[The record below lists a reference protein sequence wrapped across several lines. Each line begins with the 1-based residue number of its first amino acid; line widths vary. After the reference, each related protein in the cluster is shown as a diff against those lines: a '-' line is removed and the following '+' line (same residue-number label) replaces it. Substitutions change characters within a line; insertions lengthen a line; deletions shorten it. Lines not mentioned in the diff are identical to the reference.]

1 MTHSR
6 DIVGESAT
14 NWRTHLGSDRR
25 ENKAADA
32 HQDGACISAQLW
44 DDMRALRCQSS
55 KTSNDNQQDARQDG
69 RQDIRQAPPPLKD
82 GDYKLVPKVHVVKA
96 GEVLNR
102 IARAHLGDGTSEN
115 AVQKHIA
122 NIVRVNGLPS
132 ADRIK
137 EGQTLKLPGETK
149 DGGFAV
155 KDAAGNVRIDWKDG
169 SSRQQNVN
177 GTGFSKQ
184 MQDGKLVTT
193 HWGPRPGDHY
203 QIEKSGTNKVL
214 IDIAEEDRVVPSND
228 ATIQKTRAALLE
240 HSRVKIKD
248 EHQRSKFEFDMNRFE
263 QRAKATGMPMDEVK
277 KTYEQIDR
285 LFSENLPKAP
295 LSTEWRVK
303 IAQQVM
309 SQSARPSSIDQGMH
323 NTCSVSSIEVRTY
336 SLYPASAARLV
347 ADTATTGSFTSDDGT
362 TVKTNP
368 RPRTESLQNPPKDGE
383 RSHASQIF
391 QVAAVNLHYAKENK
405 STEPPKHL
413 RYEQFDKA
421 THGSSTGEGVFDYS
435 DVVAGKSTVPKLLHS
450 QPELWD
456 DELVGVSNAI
466 TGRNEVGFV
475 IAHTGEGKDRKGVVG
490 RFDSPEA
497 FKKTV
502 ADLHAKKMLP
512 ASIRLH
518 SANDPFYTDSEN
530 GAAGGSGGWHQATIL
545 KYDPADPNFIE
556 VDNSWGSKNDHRK
569 TEKMSFDEMY
579 AATRAAGSA
588 VTVAFLE
595 QAAQKR
601 QADNRPNLIAD
612 LELSRQRKMN
622 SMLTPDA
629 YVRQLES
636 DLKAHRDRNNG
647 AAPTDDRTKRK
658 VSQVTL
664 PTFTGDQSGELL
676 VRVLH
681 VREQVGVLTKQVYE
695 DELYKVAMGLSKQK
709 EEALKKGE
717 ALAGAD
723 AANFES
729 TLNAIIDVVDDLDET
744 RRTKFIQRLQKDAKS
759 LQLVRPQPIAQPDNK
774 DAAVQVPPQPQ
785 IKLDGGVFDAPK

>member
-6 DIVGESAT
+6 DIAGEAANT
-14 NWRTHLGSDRR
+14 WRTDLGFDGTQD
-25 ENKAADA
+25 KAAESQ
-32 HQDGACISAQLW
+32 QDGSCIAAQIW
-44 DDMRALRCQSS
+44 DDMRLVRCQSV
-55 KTSNDNQQDARQDG
+55 KTAKDDQDLPPG
-69 RQDIRQAPPPLKD
+69 PPPLKD
-82 GDYKLVPKVHVVKA
+82 ADYKLIPKVHQVKA

-102 IARAHLGDGTSEN
+102 IARGHLGEGTNERR
-115 AVQKHIA
+115 VQQHIA
-122 NIVRVNGLPS
+122 DIVRVNGLVS
-132 ADRIK
+132 ADKIR
-137 EGQTLKLPGETK
+137 EGQNLKLPGETK

-155 KDAAGNVRIDWKDG
+155 KDSAGNVRIDWKDG
-169 SSRQQNVN
+169 SSRQQNAN

-184 MQDGKLVTT
+184 MQDGKLVTK

-228 ATIQKTRAALLE
+228 ASIQQARTKLLE
-240 HSRVKIKD
+240 RSRVKIKD

-263 QRAKATGMPMDEVK
+263 QRAKASGMPMEEVR

-285 LFSENLPKAP
+285 LLVDNLPKAP
-295 LSTEWRVK
+295 LSAEWRTK
-303 IAQQVM
+303 LAQQVM
-309 SQSARPSSIDQGMH
+309 AQSARPSSIDQGMH

-336 SLYPASAARLV
+336 SLYPSSAARVV

-362 TVKTNP
+362 SVKTNP
-368 RPRTESLQNPPKDGE
+368 RPRTESVQNPPKDGE

-391 QVAAVNLHYAKENK
+391 QVVAVNLHYVKENK
-405 STEPPKHL
+405 ASDPPKHL
-413 RYEQFDKA
+413 KYEQFDKGM
-421 THGSSTGEGVFDYS
+421 HDSSTGEGVFDYA
-435 DVVAGKSTVPKLLHS
+435 DVVAGKSTVPKLLHK

-475 IAHTGEGKDRKGVVG
+475 IAHTGEGKDRKNVVG
-490 RFDSPEA
+490 HFDSSEA
-497 FKKTV
+497 LKTMI

-518 SANDPFYTDSEN
+518 SGNDPFYTDSEN
-530 GAAGGSGGWHQATIL
+530 GAAGGSGGWHEATIL
-545 KYDPADPNFIE
+545 KYDPADPNYIE

-569 TEKMSFDEMY
+569 TEKMSFDDMY
-579 AATRAAGSA
+579 AATRNAGSG

-601 QADNRPNLIAD
+601 NAENRHNLIAD
-612 LELSRQRKMN
+612 FELSRQRKMN
-622 SMLTPDA
+622 NALTPDA

-647 AAPTDDRTKRK
+647 VAPTDDKTKRK

-664 PTFTGDQSGELL
+664 TTFTGEQSGELL

-681 VREQVGVLTKQVYE
+681 VREQVGILTKQDYE
-695 DELYKVAMGLSKQK
+695 DALFKIAMGLSQQK
-709 EEALKKGE
+709 ETALKKGE

-723 AANFES
+723 AAKFDS
-729 TLNAIIDVVDDLDET
+729 TLNAMIEVLDDLDAS
-744 RRTKFIQRLQKDAKS
+744 RRSNFIQRVQKDAPS
-759 LQLVRPQPIAQPDNK
+759 LQLVRPQPPVAPVY
-774 DAAVQVPPQPQ
+774 DAS
-785 IKLDGGVFDAPK
+785 KSK